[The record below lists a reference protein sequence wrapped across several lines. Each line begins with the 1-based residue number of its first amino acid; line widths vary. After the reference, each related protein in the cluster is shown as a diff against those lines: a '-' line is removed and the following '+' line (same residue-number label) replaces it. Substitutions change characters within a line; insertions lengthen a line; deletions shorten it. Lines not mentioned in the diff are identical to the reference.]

1 MVKKIDNVMQSI
13 ASEAYQKTARRAP
26 GWSVT
31 GEEEPGSFKREY
43 LQALVRDYFYSGH
56 QSDTPKEK
64 LGHLQKLKASIDS
77 LQLPAD
83 LKLTKSSEEISLGSF
98 VHLLEEEMAGFEEN
112 KAEKIKEEEKKLKEL
127 TPEEME
133 NVAAKAKDKLT
144 LGDVEKYRHGQIKT
158 ERLALPP
165 EMNAQIK
172 KHFENQGITPTP
184 EHEVIA
190 KNLLEKGV
198 ELSETVCANIDAL
211 IQAKNKELSQD
222 RVEELARQYAAV
234 QKIDL
239 AEWNREFPLSPDRVK
254 EIVDELAG
262 LEDDYQQR
270 IGTSFHTI
278 EEALDNYRQN
288 KAAAIKQPV
297 SELSRSQ
304 ISFQYIR
311 YKMTLEKAITLNSR
325 GIPIDKTELVM
336 IEKELLRLELT
347 AENLEQAVS
356 GSGQTED
363 AVLTEMLDVEHAMM
377 NVMGSDYG
385 SVAQMMTA
393 FSLKQISGMA
403 AANQAVM
410 AIHRYDALGTQVRPS
425 LGDSMNKAFYRLNS
439 LLLANGIE
447 ATEANLR
454 AAEILGRGQAEINE
468 QSIDRIKEIDQK
480 LQLVLRGLTP
490 ETVLERLAA
499 GQDMLELSLDELAA
513 LADQR
518 ESKDLRKLSDRVA
531 RKINQ
536 LEKSGKLV
544 PEDREQL
551 ISFYRLLHTIEKS
564 EGGAAAFLLRD
575 GRTVNLENLYD
586 AAKYL
591 RDQTSIDAKV
601 TAETGFLE
609 SNDFIDLKEQIK
621 KGFLERK
628 REIRETLRAAEE
640 SLLGDAPEDSAGEKL
655 ELLKS
660 YSLRELEALFNAF
673 KQPSMRDAEIYKEFQ
688 KMPFLW
694 SDSLRRLE
702 KTAENNEKAKQKL
715 DALKKVL
722 TVADQPAAGQDE
734 KIRQILKDLEA
745 DLIAGS
751 TAEEK
756 EMFSSLLQAKKQWE
770 YGKCLQDRHEFMQIP
785 LWINGNL
792 RQINLYYPQDKQA
805 EARERGE
812 LKTLISF
819 ETAGTGKVSGFLQMS
834 PEKGE
839 LLLQADLAATENAF
853 KAKKEEFCQI
863 FREAAFPLTSLA
875 VGSFAELTPFHE
887 AGKDPRPV
895 KQAELLTA
903 GEEVPAAETTLQA
916 MEEKLP
922 QLAKALAGLLYQIE
936 SAA

>member
-1 MVKKIDNVMQSI
+1 MLKKIDNVMQSI
-13 ASEAYQKTARRAP
+13 ASEAYQKTSRRIP
-26 GWSVT
+26 TWSVA
-31 GEEEPGSFKREY
+31 GEEEIGSFKREY

-56 QSDTPKEK
+56 QSEAPKEK
-64 LGHLQKLKASIDS
+64 MAHLQKLKASIDS
-77 LQLPAD
+77 LQLPD
-83 LKLTKSSEEISLGSF
+83 NLKLTASSEEISLGSF

-112 KAEKIKEEEKKLKEL
+112 KEEKIKEEEKKLKEL
-127 TPEEME
+127 TPEEIE
-133 NVAAKAKDKLT
+133 NVAARGKDNLT

-158 ERLALPP
+158 ERRELPP
-165 EMNAQIK
+165 EMAAQIK

-184 EHEVIA
+184 EHEAVA

-198 ELSETVCANIDAL
+198 ELSETVCANIDVL
-211 IQAKNKELSQD
+211 IQAKNKELSQE

-239 AEWNREFPLSPDRVK
+239 AEWNRDFPLALSRVK
-254 EIVDELAG
+254 EIVEELAD
-262 LEDDYQQR
+262 LEDGYQQK

-288 KAAAIKQPV
+288 KANAVKQPV

-311 YKMTLEKAITLNSR
+311 YKMTMEKAMTLNSR
-325 GIPIDKTELVM
+325 GIPIDKAELIT

-356 GSGQTED
+356 GSGKTED

-377 NVMGSDYG
+377 NIMGSDYG
-385 SVAQMMTA
+385 SISQMMTA
-393 FSLKQISGMA
+393 FSLKQVSGIA
-403 AANQAVM
+403 AANQAAA
-410 AIHRYDALGTQVRPS
+410 AIHRYDALGTQVRPA

-454 AAEILGRGQAEINE
+454 AAEILGRGQAEIND

-490 ETVLERLAA
+490 ETVLECLTA
-499 GQDMLELSLDELAA
+499 GQDLLEASLDDLAA

-536 LEKSGKLV
+536 LEKAGKLTA
-544 PEDREQL
+544 EDRQQL
-551 ISFYRLLHTIEKS
+551 ILFYRLLHTIEKS
-564 EGGAAAFLLRD
+564 EGGAAAFLLKD
-575 GRTVNLENLYD
+575 GRAVNLENLYD

-591 RDQTSIDAKV
+591 QDRTSIDEKV
-601 TAETGFLE
+601 TAETGMLE

-640 SLLGDAPEDSAGEKL
+640 SLLGDAPEESAKDRL

-673 KQPSMRDAEIYKEFQ
+673 KQPNMRDAEMYKEFQ

-702 KTAENNEKAKQKL
+702 KTTENNEKAKQKL

-722 TVADQPAAGQDE
+722 TVNQPAAEQDE
-734 KIRQILKDLEA
+734 EIRQILKDLET

-756 EMFSSLLQAKKQWE
+756 EMFSSLLEAKKQWE
-770 YGKCLQDRHEFMQIP
+770 YGKRLQDKHEFIQIP
-785 LWINGNL
+785 LWVGGNL
-792 RQINLYYPQDKQA
+792 RQVNLYYPKDKQV
-805 EARERGE
+805 EAQERGE
-812 LKTLISF
+812 LRTLLSF
-819 ETAGTGKVSGFLQMS
+819 ETAGTGKVSGFLQIS
-834 PEKGE
+834 PDRGE
-839 LLLQADLAATENAF
+839 LLLQADSAATENAF
-853 KAKKEEFCQI
+853 KTQKDELCQI
-863 FREAAFPLTSLA
+863 FRDAAIPLTSLA

-887 AGKDPRPV
+887 AGKEAEPV
-895 KQAELLTA
+895 KRMELLTA
-903 GEEVPAAETTLQA
+903 GEAATTGKNTLKA
-916 MEEKLP
+916 IEEKLP
-922 QLAKALAGLLYQIE
+922 QLAKALAGLLYQME
-936 SAA
+936 AAA

>member
-13 ASEAYQKTARRAP
+13 ASEAYQKTSRRTPA
-26 GWSVT
+26 WSVA
-31 GEEEPGSFKREY
+31 GEEETASFKREY

-56 QSDTPKEK
+56 QSEAPKEK
-64 LGHLQKLKASIDS
+64 MVHLQKLKASIDS
-77 LQLPAD
+77 LRLPD
-83 LKLTKSSEEISLGSF
+83 NLKLVASSEEISLGSF
-98 VHLLEEEMAGFEEN
+98 VRLLEEEMAGFEEN
-112 KAEKIKEEEKKLKEL
+112 KEEKIKEEEKKLKEL
-127 TPEEME
+127 TPEEIE
-133 NVAAKAKDKLT
+133 NVAARGKDNLT
-144 LGDVEKYRHGQIKT
+144 LGDVEKYRHGHIKT
-158 ERLALPP
+158 ERKELPP
-165 EMNAQIK
+165 EMAAQIK

-184 EHEVIA
+184 EHEAIA
-190 KNLLEKGV
+190 RNLLEKGV
-198 ELSETVCANIDAL
+198 ELSETVCANIDVL
-211 IQAKNKELSQD
+211 IQAKNKELSQE

-234 QKIDL
+234 QKIGL
-239 AEWNREFPLSPDRVK
+239 AEWNRDFPLTSGRVK
-254 EIVDELAG
+254 EIVEELAN
-262 LEDDYQQR
+262 LEDGYQQK

-288 KAAAIKQPV
+288 KANAVKQPV

-311 YKMTLEKAITLNSR
+311 YKMTMEKAITLNSR
-325 GIPIDKTELVM
+325 GIPIDKAELIT

-347 AENLEQAVS
+347 TENLEQAVS
-356 GSGQTED
+356 SSGKTED

-377 NVMGSDYG
+377 NIMGSDYG
-385 SVAQMMTA
+385 SIPQMMTA
-393 FSLKQISGMA
+393 FSLRQVSGLT
-403 AANQAVM
+403 AANQAAA

-425 LGDSMNKAFYRLNS
+425 LGDSINKAFYRLNS

-447 ATEANLR
+447 VTEANLR
-454 AAEILGRGQAEINE
+454 AAEILGRGQAEINDR
-468 QSIDRIKEIDQK
+468 SIDRIKEIDQK

-490 ETVLERLAA
+490 ETVLEYLAA
-499 GQDMLELSLDELAA
+499 GQDLLEASLDDLAA

-536 LEKSGKLV
+536 LEKAGKLAA
-544 PEDREQL
+544 EDRQQL
-551 ISFYRLLHTIEKS
+551 ILFYRLLHTIEKS
-564 EGGAAAFLLRD
+564 EGGAAAFLLKD

-591 RDQTSIDAKV
+591 RDRTSIDEKV
-601 TAETGFLE
+601 TAETGMLE

-640 SLLGDAPEDSAGEKL
+640 SLLGDAAEESAKDRL

-673 KQPSMRDAEIYKEFQ
+673 KQPSMRDAEMYKEFQ

-702 KTAENNEKAKQKL
+702 KTTENNEKARQKL

-722 TVADQPAAGQDE
+722 TAGKPAAEQDE
-734 KIRQILKDLEA
+734 EIRQILKDLET

-756 EMFSSLLQAKKQWE
+756 EMFSSLIEAKKQWE
-770 YGKCLQDRHEFMQIP
+770 YGRRLQDKHEFIQIP
-785 LWINGNL
+785 LWVGGNL
-792 RQINLYYPQDKQA
+792 RQVNLYYPKDKQA

-812 LKTLISF
+812 LRTLLSF
-819 ETAGTGKVSGFLQMS
+819 ETAGTGKVSGFLQIS
-834 PEKGE
+834 PERGE
-839 LLLQADLAATENAF
+839 LLLQADSAATENAF
-853 KAKKEEFCQI
+853 KAKKDELCQI
-863 FREAAFPLTSLA
+863 FREAAIPLTSLA
-875 VGSFAELTPFHE
+875 VGSFTELTPFHE
-887 AGKDPRPV
+887 TGKEARPV
-895 KQAELLTA
+895 KQTELLTA
-903 GEEVPAAETTLQA
+903 GEEAAVGEVTVEVL
-916 MEEKLP
+916 EEKLP
-922 QLAKALAGLLYQIE
+922 QLAKALAGLLYQME
-936 SAA
+936 AAA